1 MPKKK
6 ENESRNVTEES
17 GGIDREVLDVIHEEK
32 RKLAGGAG
40 RESAQRERILKI
52 FSGKELRAIQAKDA
66 RAFAVALR
74 EANVSEDSPEW
85 KRAWE
90 FFRSSCA

>member
-1 MPKKK
+1 MPKEKK
-6 ENESRNVTEES
+6 PRDSAEEK
-17 GGIDREVLDVIHEEK
+17 GGIDPEILDVIQEEK
-32 RKLAGGAG
+32 RKLAGAAG
-40 RESAQRERILKI
+40 RESTERERILKI
-52 FSGKELRAIQAKDA
+52 FSGKALRAIQAKDA